1 MSGTQVG
8 MYIATDACLP
18 LKYRASVSA
27 VTVHH
32 SILSNPQGGWDIQQ
46 SSQPVRDW

>member
-8 MYIATDACLP
+8 MYIAKDARLP
-18 LKYRASVSA
+18 LKYSDSVSA
-27 VTVHH
+27 VTVHPY
-32 SILSNPQGGWDIQQ
+32 ILSNPQGGWDIQQ